1 MLQECI
7 RKFFENTVAEIIDR
21 MGEYSELKLRRV
33 LANSKMLSCDVS
45 AAFDP
50 MYESVY
56 EKENTAY
63 FGRGIIFNKYTGG
76 RGKRMVL
83 MMQMQSIL
91 HI

>member
-1 MLQECI
+1 M
-7 RKFFENTVAEIIDR
+7 
-21 MGEYSELKLRRV
+21 
-33 LANSKMLSCDVS
+33 S

-56 EKENTAY
+56 ERKILLILEEGSYLINI
-63 FGRGIIFNKYTGG
+63 RGAE
-76 RGKRMVL
+76 GKVVL

>member
-1 MLQECI
+1 
-7 RKFFENTVAEIIDR
+7 

-56 EKENTAY
+56 ENGKLLLILEEGSYLINI
-63 FGRGIIFNKYTGG
+63 RGAE
-76 RGKRMVL
+76 GKVVL